1 MHLTKK
7 KYIFIFLIL
16 LIILLFLS
24 VFVSLFD
31 QKNNLEINDLDENM
45 CKYHY
50 LSFLEENF
58 SNTSVILDIQ
68 YKSRGVSIF
77 PNVKNI
83 LCLGKVVDY
92 EINFYEE
99 VGNLTYV
106 KLNLYVFTNEK
117 IINFFKIFLFI
128 FIILLSRLSL
138 VKDLLTRNNKIF
150 FVFFWI
156 IFN

>member
-1 MHLTKK
+1 M
-7 KYIFIFLIL
+7 
-16 LIILLFLS
+16 
-24 VFVSLFD
+24 FD
-31 QKNNLEINDLDENM
+31 QKNNLEINQLDENM

-50 LSFLEENF
+50 LSLLKENF

-83 LCLGKVVDY
+83 QCLGKVIDY

-99 VGNLTYV
+99 VDNLTYV

-128 FIILLSRLSL
+128 ILILISRLKL
-138 VKDLLTRNNKIF
+138 FEGLLTRNIKIF
-150 FVFFWI
+150 CLYFVLFLI
-156 IFN
+156 NLIFSLKFSIVNLFSILYFTQL

>member
-1 MHLTKK
+1 MHLAKK
-7 KYIFIFLIL
+7 NFIFIFAIL
-16 LIILLFLS
+16 LIIVVFLS
-24 VFVSLFD
+24 LFFGMFD
-31 QKNNLEINDLDENM
+31 QKNNLEINQLDENM

-50 LSFLEENF
+50 LSLLKENF

-83 LCLGKVVDY
+83 QCLGKVIDY

-99 VGNLTYV
+99 VDNLTYV

-117 IINFFKIFLFI
+117 IIKPNHLGYIEMFYIKSKALFLP
-128 FIILLSRLSL
+128 
-138 VKDLLTRNNKIF
+138 
-150 FVFFWI
+150 
-156 IFN
+156 